1 MTVNDAVRGQEFVFR
16 ERHIIGDLRV
26 FVFQHRSGRRVF
38 RHGPF
43 PHMAR
48 SGGHPFRVKSDEKTL
63 SSAEKK
69 GAVKPFGIGETA
81 AEAQ

>member
-1 MTVNDAVRGQEFVFR
+1 
-16 ERHIIGDLRV
+16 
-26 FVFQHRSGRRVF
+26 
-38 RHGPF
+38 
-43 PHMAR
+43 MAR
-48 SGGHPFRVKSDEKTL
+48 GGGHPFRVKSDEKTL